1 MSLADRHQQ
10 LFEDLSI
17 IPDRH
22 ERLAVIVDRT
32 RKLPPFSAAER
43 LDSHRVAGCQS
54 AVWLIGEL
62 QPDGTLALRCDTDSP
77 MVKGLVHL
85 LCDAYTGAT
94 PAEIL
99 ATEPTLIDQLELL
112 RDLSP
117 TRRNGL
123 AAVHARIKDLARTA
137 LAAQNLA

>member
-1 MSLADRHQQ
+1 
-10 LFEDLSI
+10 
-17 IPDRH
+17 
-22 ERLAVIVDRT
+22 VI
-32 RKLPPFSAAER
+32 
-43 LDSHRVAGCQS
+43 GCQS

-62 QPDGTLALRCDTDSP
+62 QPNGTLALRCDTDSP

-85 LCDAYTGAT
+85 LCEAYTGAT

-99 ATEPTLIDQLELL
+99 ATEPTFIDQLELH

-123 AAVHARIKDLARTA
+123 AAVHARIKELARSA
-137 LAAQNLA
+137 LAIQNLA

>member
-1 MSLADRHQQ
+1 MSLADRHRQ
-10 LFEDLSI
+10 LFEDLSV

-32 RKLPPFSAAER
+32 RKLPPFSTAER
-43 LDSHRVAGCQS
+43 IDRHRVAGCQS
-54 AVWLIGEL
+54 SVWLIAEL
-62 QPDGTLALRCDTDSP
+62 RPDGTLALRCDTDSP

-85 LCDAYTGAT
+85 LCEAYTGAT

-99 ATEPTLIDQLELL
+99 ATEPTFIDRLELL

-117 TRRNGL
+117 TRRNGV
-123 AAVHARIKDLARTA
+123 AAVHARIRELARAA

>member
-10 LFEDLSI
+10 IFEDLAI

-22 ERLAVIVDRT
+22 ERLAAIVDRT
-32 RKLPPFSAAER
+32 RKLTPFAAAER
-43 LDSHRVAGCQS
+43 TDRHRVTGCQS
-54 AVWLIGEL
+54 NVWLIAEL
-62 QPDGTLALRCDTDSP
+62 QPDGTLKLRCDTDSP
-77 MVKGLVHL
+77 MVKGLVAL
-85 LCDAYTGAT
+85 LCDAYNGAT

-99 ATEPTLIDQLELL
+99 ATEPTFIDQLELL

-123 AAVHARIKDLARTA
+123 AAVHARIKSLARSA
-137 LAAQNLA
+137 LAAGNQC

>member
-22 ERLAVIVDRT
+22 ERLAVIVERT
-32 RKLPPFSAAER
+32 RKLPPFPAAER
-43 LDSHRVAGCQS
+43 LDSHRVVGCQS
-54 AVWLIGEL
+54 SVWLIGEL
-62 QPDGTLALRCDTDSP
+62 QPDGTLNLRCDTDSP

-85 LCDAYTGAT
+85 LCDAYTGAM

-99 ATEPTLIDQLELL
+99 ATEPTFIDQLELL

-123 AAVHARIKDLARTA
+123 AAVHARIKSIAHTA

>member
-22 ERLAVIVDRT
+22 ERLTIIVDRS
-32 RKLPPFSAAER
+32 RRLPPLPPANRTAEN
-43 LDSHRVAGCQS
+43 RVIGCQS
-54 AVWLIGEL
+54 NVWLIGEL
-62 QPDGTLALRCDTDSP
+62 QPNGTLTLRCDTDSP

-85 LCDAYTGAT
+85 LCEAYNGAT

-99 ATEPTLIDQLELL
+99 ATEPTFIDQLELL

-123 AAVHARIKDLARTA
+123 AAVHARIKELARTA
-137 LAAQNLA
+137 FATQNLA

>member
-1 MSLADRHQQ
+1 MSLADRHRQ
-10 LFEDLSI
+10 LFEDLSL

-32 RKLPPFSAAER
+32 RRLPPFTVAER
-43 LDSHRVAGCQS
+43 LENHRVPGCQS

-62 QPDGTLALRCDTDSP
+62 QPNGTLSLRSDTDSP
-77 MVKGLVHL
+77 MVKGLVNL
-85 LCDAYTGAT
+85 LCEAYTGAT

-99 ATEPTLIDQLELL
+99 ATEPTFIDQLELL

-117 TRRNGL
+117 TRRNGV
-123 AAVHARIKDLARTA
+123 AAVHARIKTLARTA